1 MDPRRTRMRRRRCRA
16 ASAAALAL
24 LATAAAAQA
33 PPEPAS
39 YRLDAYRAPVP
50 ATVAGGSA
58 IGTAEAEALWH
69 ERRAVFVDVLPAPRR
84 PEGLPPDALWKPV
97 PRRDIPG
104 SLWLPEVGRGALSP
118 ALEDYFRD
126 GLAAATGGDTSRP
139 VVLYCL
145 ADCWM
150 SWNATKRAAGYGY
163 TRLYWYRDGTGGW
176 EAAGLPTEEA
186 TPAAGR
192 P

>member
-1 MDPRRTRMRRRRCRA
+1 MRA
-16 ASAAALAL
+16 AVAAAVML
-24 LATAAAAQA
+24 LAAAAFAQV
-33 PPEPAS
+33 PPEPAG

-50 ATVAGGSA
+50 ATVAGGNA
-58 IGTAEAEALWH
+58 IDTAEAETLWR

-84 PEGLPPDALWKPV
+84 PEGLPADALWKPV

-104 SLWLPEVGRGALSP
+104 SLWLPDVGRGALSP
-118 ALEDYFRD
+118 ALERYFRGSLD
-126 GLAAATGGDTSRP
+126 GATHGDLSIP
-139 VVLYCL
+139 LVFYCL

-150 SWNATKRAAGYGY
+150 SWNATKRAASYGY
-163 TRLYWYRDGTGGW
+163 TRLYWYRNGTDGW
-176 EAAGLPTEEA
+176 EAAALPIEEA